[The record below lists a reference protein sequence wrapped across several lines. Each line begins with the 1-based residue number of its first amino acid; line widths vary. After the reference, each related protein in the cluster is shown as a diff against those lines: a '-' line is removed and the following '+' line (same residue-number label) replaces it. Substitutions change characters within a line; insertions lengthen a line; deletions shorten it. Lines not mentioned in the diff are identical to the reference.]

1 MNCCCEGGAAAQA
14 HSPRTWPQRIGAF
27 FRWAL
32 PITVLALVPK
42 CPGCVA
48 AYVLLFTGIGL
59 SIPAAAAM
67 RWALIGSCVGALII
81 LAARLTMGALRQ
93 GRA

>member
-14 HSPRTWPQRIGAF
+14 QSARTWSQRTGAF

-32 PITVLALVPK
+32 PITALALVPK

-48 AYVLLFTGIGL
+48 AYVFLFTGIGL
-59 SIPAAAAM
+59 SIPVAAAM
-67 RWALIGSCVGALII
+67 RWALIGSCVAALVF
-81 LAARLTMGALRQ
+81 LVARLMIGALRH

>member
-14 HSPRTWPQRIGAF
+14 QSARTWPGRIGGF

-32 PITVLALVPK
+32 PITALALVPK
-42 CPGCVA
+42 CPACVA

-59 SIPAAAAM
+59 SIPVAAAM
-67 RWALIGSCVGALII
+67 RWALIVSCVAAII
-81 LAARLTMGALRQ
+81 FLLTR
-93 GRA
+93 RAVGVLKQIRA